1 MTQITIEYMIMI
13 PLLILQIFLF
23 PFTAGLIMNG
33 WVDSRRTLA
42 LQEAAS
48 NLGSSIQQLYSSLN
62 HNTISAGVVK
72 NTLSLPMFIEE
83 YAYSGTGT
91 LRTALNPTLKS
102 TKILDITLTLKGT
115 NIASTVSL
123 PLGENV
129 NWLPSTFI
137 SNSTNAGISGQ
148 KFTNDTIQFSFT
160 S

>member
-62 HNTISAGVVK
+62 HDTISAGVVN
-72 NTLSLPMFIEE
+72 NTVALPMFIE
-83 YAYSGTGT
+83 
-91 LRTALNPTLKS
+91 
-102 TKILDITLTLKGT
+102 D
-115 NIASTVSL
+115 
-123 PLGENV
+123 
-129 NWLPSTFI
+129 
-137 SNSTNAGISGQ
+137 
-148 KFTNDTIQFSFT
+148 
-160 S
+160 